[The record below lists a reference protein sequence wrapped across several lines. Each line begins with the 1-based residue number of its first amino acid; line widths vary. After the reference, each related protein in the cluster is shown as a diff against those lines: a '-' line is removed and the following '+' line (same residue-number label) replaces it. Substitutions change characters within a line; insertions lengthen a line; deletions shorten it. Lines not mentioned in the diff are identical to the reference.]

1 MSIKS
6 FFRRRNSDPG
16 LTDISNFDAA
26 NEGRHCGG
34 DFLDV
39 MKKAC
44 KAAYPNSRVRV
55 EKVEQGSL
63 DSKGAVILLR
73 CKELGVDLLVI
84 GQRRRSLSGL
94 LGSKRSLS
102 TGSTTR
108 AVSKSVDTAE
118 YLIENSP
125 CSCVAVQ
132 RKGQNSGY
140 ILNSKTH
147 RNFWLLV

>member
-1 MSIKS
+1 MMVVSDPTNESINALQYTLSHAMHENDDVILMHVTHSKKAMSIKS

-84 GQRRRSLSGL
+84 GQRRRSLSGF
-94 LGSKRSLS
+94 LG
-102 TGSTTR
+102 
-108 AVSKSVDTAE
+108 
-118 YLIENSP
+118 
-125 CSCVAVQ
+125 
-132 RKGQNSGY
+132 
-140 ILNSKTH
+140 
-147 RNFWLLV
+147 

>member
-1 MSIKS
+1 MMVVSDPTNESINALQYTLSHAMHENDDVILMHVTHSKKAMSIKS

-55 EKVEQGSL
+55 EKVEQA
-63 DSKGAVILLR
+63 KGAWIVRVLLF
-73 CKELGVDLLVI
+73 CSGVRSWGLIYLLLANVVV
-84 GQRRRSLSGL
+84 LYL
-94 LGSKRSLS
+94 
-102 TGSTTR
+102 
-108 AVSKSVDTAE
+108 VS
-118 YLIENSP
+118 
-125 CSCVAVQ
+125 
-132 RKGQNSGY
+132 
-140 ILNSKTH
+140 
-147 RNFWLLV
+147 